1 MGNDHIIVVVVVVVD
16 SGNIDGRNSS
26 PRQREWTS
34 MALLAEDL
42 LRLRVGHHR
51 TYNIA

>member
-1 MGNDHIIVVVVVVVD
+1 MGNDHIIVVVD

-26 PRQREWTS
+26 PRQREPTS

-42 LRLRVGHHR
+42 CVYAWGIIVHITSRSR
-51 TYNIA
+51 